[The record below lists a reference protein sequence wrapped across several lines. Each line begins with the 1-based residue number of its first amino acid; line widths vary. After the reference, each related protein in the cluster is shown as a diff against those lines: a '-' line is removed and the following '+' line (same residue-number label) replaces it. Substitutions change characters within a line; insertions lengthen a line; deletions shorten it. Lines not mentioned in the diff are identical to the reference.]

1 MRRSRILVEFRD
13 ADHHFVRQ
21 VLPQSSTVTLLFN
34 AVSTASIV
42 VRDSDP
48 VVSEIMQG
56 GLRAVVWMVVV
67 DGNSLEKTRLMEG
80 RVGDP
85 SGDGPF
91 GTVTIPVKDDLW
103 LLSKT
108 LAWPNPGK
116 AVSAQTDEVAVYTGP
131 SDTRA
136 LNVISANVTRLGLPW
151 DIATPTGVGS
161 SGSTQVRMD
170 PVLGQIVDALTADR
184 ILLTVARDDASA
196 RWKVAVSQGD
206 EYTRPLT
213 PSSGVVGSWH
223 WTRQEAALTRV
234 VVGGAG
240 DGPDREFATVVD
252 SALEAALGV
261 VLEGFVDA
269 SDAESGEDLTPYGEA
284 ALADAASKAGMTATL
299 RETAWFRFPSA
310 YTVGTRLHLKF
321 DALEFTDVV
330 SQVQIIQTTN
340 DGFVVVPTVGFADS
354 DPTTRQVRFVSNV
367 AASVRKLERR

>member
-1 MRRSRILVEFRD
+1 MRRVLIEFRD

-21 VLPQSSTVTLLFN
+21 VSPESSTVTLRFN

-42 VRDSDP
+42 VRGSDP
-48 VVSEIMQG
+48 VVSEVMQG
-56 GLRAVVWMVVV
+56 GMRAVVWMVVV
-67 DGNSLEKTRLMEG
+67 DGNSLVKTRLMEG

-91 GTVTIPVKDDLW
+91 GTVTIPVSDDLG
-103 LLSKT
+103 LLSGI

-116 AVSAQTDEVAVYTGP
+116 GVAAQTDEVAVYTGP

-136 LNVISANVTRLGLPW
+136 LNVISANVSRLGLPW
-151 DIATPTGVGS
+151 NVATPTGVGS

-170 PVLGQIVDALTADR
+170 PVLDQVVDALTADR
-184 ILLTVARDDASA
+184 IRLTVARDDALA
-196 RWKVAVSQGD
+196 RWKVGVSQGD

-213 PSSGVVGSWH
+213 PSSGVVGSWQ

-240 DGPDREFATVVD
+240 DGTDREFATVVD
-252 SALEAALGV
+252 SALETTLGV

-269 SDAESGEDLTPYGEA
+269 HDAEVGENLTPYGEA
-284 ALADAASKAGMTATL
+284 ALADAAVKAGMTATL
-299 RETAWFRFPSA
+299 RETTWFRFPSA
-310 YTVGTRLHLKF
+310 YTLGTRLHLKF
-321 DALEFTDVV
+321 GALEFTDVV
-330 SQVQIIQTTN
+330 SQVKIVHSTS

-354 DPTTRQVRFVSNV
+354 DPTTRLTRFVSNV